1 MNTNTAITVI
11 CFSPTHTSK
20 TIAEAVA
27 AGMARARCGSE
38 GNAETSASCSMLVRT
53 IDLTLDRSDE
63 PIILTSGETVVLG
76 APVYAGRVAPE
87 AVRRLRRIQIAAGA
101 SIPAVITVTYGNRD
115 YEDALVELYD
125 LALSLG
131 LTTFAAGAFIGEH
144 SYSTPGMPVAEGRP
158 DSMDLADASIFGGE
172 CARKLESPGAFAP
185 FHIKGNRPYKEP
197 SRPTSSPAAAH
208 PSGSGTPAVPPAH
221 SAPTAN
227 PDRPAVPS
235 VHSAVSASSGTPA
248 VPSTH
253 SAATASPDRPAVPA
267 VPVTADG
274 CPLCGECAAV
284 CPTGAIVLDSGSK
297 KVLTDPSLCIR
308 CCACVKACP
317 AGMRTYST
325 PFAAFLHEHCSAR
338 REPETFL

>member
-1 MNTNTAITVI
+1 MDGIY
-11 CFSPTHTSK
+11 
-20 TIAEAVA
+20 
-27 AGMARARCGSE
+27 CGSGE
-38 GNAETSASCSMLVRT
+38 GTGATASCPGTVKT

-87 AVRRLRRIQIAAGA
+87 AVKRLKRIQVAAGA
-101 SIPAVITVTYGNRD
+101 SVPAVVTVTYGNRD

-125 LALSLG
+125 LAVSLG
-131 LTTFAAGAFIGEH
+131 LSPFAAGAFIGEH
-144 SYSTPGMPVAEGRP
+144 SYSTPEMPVAEGRP

-197 SRPTSSPAAAH
+197 ARPSTPTAASQPH
-208 PSGSGTPAVPPAH
+208 SGTASTPAVP
-221 SAPTAN
+221 
-227 PDRPAVPS
+227 
-235 VHSAVSASSGTPA
+235 VS
-248 VPSTH
+248 
-253 SAATASPDRPAVPA
+253 
-267 VPVTADG
+267 ADG

-284 CPTGAIVLDSGSK
+284 CPTGAIVLDSGSM

-325 PFAAFLHEHCSAR
+325 PFAAFLHEHCSTR
-338 REPETFL
+338 RDPETFL

>member
-1 MNTNTAITVI
+1 MDNTSQTITVI
-11 CFSPTHTSK
+11 CFSPTHTSRA
-20 TIAEAVA
+20 IAGAVA
-27 AGMARARCGSE
+27 DGMARTRCGA
-38 GNAETSASCSMLVRT
+38 GATASCPSIVRT
-53 IDLTLDRSDE
+53 LDLTLDRSDE

-87 AVRRLRRIQIAAGA
+87 AVRRLKRIQVAAGA
-101 SIPAVITVTYGNRD
+101 SIPAVVTVTYGNRN

-131 LTTFAAGAFIGEH
+131 LTPFAAGAFIGEH
-144 SYSTPGMPVAEGRP
+144 SYSTPAMPIAEGRP
-158 DSMDLADASIFGGE
+158 DSMDLADARIFGGE

-197 SRPTSSPAAAH
+197 SRPASSPAAAH
-208 PSGSGTPAVPPAH
+208 PSGSGTAAVPPAH
-221 SAPTAN
+221 SAVTAS
-227 PDRPAVPS
+227 PGTPAIPP
-235 VHSAVSASSGTPA
+235 VHSAVSASSGTPT

-284 CPTGAIVLDSGSK
+284 CPTGAIVLDSGSM

>member
-1 MNTNTAITVI
+1 MDNTSHSITVI
-11 CFSPTHTSK
+11 CFSPTHTSRA
-20 TIAEAVA
+20 IAGAVA
-27 AGMARARCGSE
+27 DGMARTRCGA
-38 GNAETSASCSMLVRT
+38 GATASCPSIVRT
-53 IDLTLDRSDE
+53 LDLTLDRSDE

-87 AVRRLRRIQIAAGA
+87 AVRRLKRIQVAAGA
-101 SIPAVITVTYGNRD
+101 SIPAVVMVTYGNRD
-115 YEDALVELYD
+115 YEDALVEIYD

-131 LTTFAAGAFIGEH
+131 LTPFAAGAFIGEH
-144 SYSTPGMPVAEGRP
+144 SYSTPAMPIAEGRP

-197 SRPTSSPAAAH
+197 SRPASSPAAAH
-208 PSGSGTPAVPPAH
+208 PSGSGTAAAPPAH
-221 SAPTAN
+221 SAVTASSGT
-227 PDRPAVPS
+227 PAIPP
-235 VHSAVSASSGTPA
+235 VHSAVSASSGTPT
-248 VPSTH
+248 VPST
-253 SAATASPDRPAVPA
+253 AATASPDRPAVPA

-284 CPTGAIVLDSGSK
+284 CPTGAIVLDSGSM

>member
-1 MNTNTAITVI
+1 MLKDSIDTIDRLTVI
-11 CFSPTHTSK
+11 CFSPTRTSRK
-20 TIAEAVA
+20 IAEAVA
-27 AGMARARCGSE
+27 AGMTGMSGGTAGYAD
-38 GNAETSASCSMLVRT
+38 ASRQIRT
-53 IDLTLDRSDE
+53 IDLTIDRSDE
-63 PIILTSGETVVLG
+63 PIILNSGGAVVLG

-87 AVRRLRRIQIAAGA
+87 AVRRLRRIQVAAGA
-101 SIPAVITVTYGNRD
+101 SVPAVVTVTYGNRD

-125 LALSLG
+125 LAVSLG
-131 LTTFAAGAFIGEH
+131 LSPFAAGAFIGEH
-144 SYSTPGMPVAEGRP
+144 SYSTPEMPVAEGRP
-158 DSMDLADASIFGGE
+158 DSMDIADARIFGGQ
-172 CARKLESPGAFAP
+172 CARKLDSSGAFAP

-197 SRPTSSPAAAH
+197 SRPASSPAAAH
-208 PSGSGTPAVPPAH
+208 PSGSGTAAAPPAH
-221 SAPTAN
+221 SA
-227 PDRPAVPS
+227 V
-235 VHSAVSASSGTPA
+235 
-248 VPSTH
+248 
-253 SAATASPDRPAVPA
+253 TASPDRPDIPA

-284 CPTGAIVLDSGSK
+284 CPTGAIVLDSGSM

>member
-1 MNTNTAITVI
+1 MDGIY
-11 CFSPTHTSK
+11 
-20 TIAEAVA
+20 
-27 AGMARARCGSE
+27 CGSGE
-38 GNAETSASCSMLVRT
+38 GTGATASCPGTVKT

-87 AVRRLRRIQIAAGA
+87 AVKRLKRIQVAAGA
-101 SIPAVITVTYGNRD
+101 SVPAVVTVTYGNRD

-125 LALSLG
+125 LAVSLG
-131 LTTFAAGAFIGEH
+131 LTPFAAGAFIGEH
-144 SYSTPGMPVAEGRP
+144 SYSTPAMPIAEGRP

-197 SRPTSSPAAAH
+197 ARPSTPTAASQPH
-208 PSGSGTPAVPPAH
+208 SGTASTPAVP
-221 SAPTAN
+221 
-227 PDRPAVPS
+227 
-235 VHSAVSASSGTPA
+235 VS
-248 VPSTH
+248 
-253 SAATASPDRPAVPA
+253 
-267 VPVTADG
+267 ADG

-284 CPTGAIVLDSGSK
+284 CPTGAIVLDSGSM
-297 KVLTDPSLCIR
+297 KVLTDSSLCIR

>member
-1 MNTNTAITVI
+1 MLKDSIDTIDKLTVI
-11 CFSPTHTSK
+11 CFSPTRTSRK
-20 TIAEAVA
+20 IAEAVA
-27 AGMARARCGSE
+27 AGMTGMSGGTADYAD
-38 GNAETSASCSMLVRT
+38 ASRQIRT

-63 PIILTSGETVVLG
+63 PIILNSGGAVVLG

-87 AVRRLRRIQIAAGA
+87 AVRRLRRIQVAAGA
-101 SIPAVITVTYGNRD
+101 SVPAVVTVTYGNRD

-125 LALSLG
+125 LAVSLG
-131 LTTFAAGAFIGEH
+131 LSPFAAGAFIGEH
-144 SYSTPGMPVAEGRP
+144 SYSTPAMPIAEGRP

-208 PSGSGTPAVPPAH
+208 PSGSGTAAVPP
-221 SAPTAN
+221 
-227 PDRPAVPS
+227 V
-235 VHSAVSASSGTPA
+235 
-248 VPSTH
+248 H
-253 SAATASPDRPAVPA
+253 SAATASPDRPDIPA

-284 CPTGAIVLDSGSK
+284 CPTGAIVLDSGSM

>member
-11 CFSPTHTSK
+11 CFSPTHTSRK
-20 TIAEAVA
+20 IAEAVA
-27 AGMARARCGSE
+27 AGMDGIYCGSGE
-38 GNAETSASCSMLVRT
+38 GTGVAASCPGTVKT
-53 IDLTLDRSDE
+53 IDLTLDRSEE
-63 PIILTSGETVVLG
+63 PVILAQGEAVVIG

-87 AVRRLRRIQIAAGA
+87 AVKRLKRIQVAAGA
-101 SIPAVITVTYGNRD
+101 SVPAVVTVTYGNRD

-131 LTTFAAGAFIGEH
+131 LTPFAAGAFIGEH
-144 SYSTPGMPVAEGRP
+144 SYSTPEMPVAEGRP

-197 SRPTSSPAAAH
+197 SRPTSSHAAAH
-208 PSGSGTPAVPPAH
+208 PSGSGTAAVPPAH
-221 SAPTAN
+221 SA
-227 PDRPAVPS
+227 V
-235 VHSAVSASSGTPA
+235 
-248 VPSTH
+248 
-253 SAATASPDRPAVPA
+253 TASPDRPDIPAVP

-284 CPTGAIVLDSGSK
+284 CPTGAIVLDSGSM

-325 PFAAFLHEHCSAR
+325 PFAAFLHEHCSTR

>member
-11 CFSPTHTSK
+11 FFSPTHTSK
-20 TIAEAVA
+20 TIAETVA
-27 AGMARARCGSE
+27 AGMARARCGAE
-38 GNAETSASCSMLVRT
+38 GNAEASASCSMLVRT

-87 AVRRLRRIQIAAGA
+87 AVKRLKRIQVAAGA
-101 SIPAVITVTYGNRD
+101 SIPAVVTVTYGNRD

-125 LALSLG
+125 LVLSLG
-131 LTTFAAGAFIGEH
+131 LTPFAAGAFIGEH

-197 SRPTSSPAAAH
+197 ARPSTPTAASQPH
-208 PSGSGTPAVPPAH
+208 SGTASTPAVP
-221 SAPTAN
+221 
-227 PDRPAVPS
+227 
-235 VHSAVSASSGTPA
+235 VS
-248 VPSTH
+248 
-253 SAATASPDRPAVPA
+253 
-267 VPVTADG
+267 ADG

-284 CPTGAIVLDSGSK
+284 CPTGAIVLDSGSM
-297 KVLTDPSLCIR
+297 KVLTDSSLCIR

>member
-1 MNTNTAITVI
+1 MDGIY
-11 CFSPTHTSK
+11 
-20 TIAEAVA
+20 
-27 AGMARARCGSE
+27 CGSGE
-38 GNAETSASCSMLVRT
+38 GTGATASCPGTVKT
-53 IDLTLDRSDE
+53 IDLTLDRSEE
-63 PIILTSGETVVLG
+63 PVILAQGEAVVIG

-87 AVRRLRRIQIAAGA
+87 AVKRLKRIQVAAGA
-101 SIPAVITVTYGNRD
+101 SVPAVVTVTYGNRD

-125 LALSLG
+125 LTLSLG
-131 LTTFAAGAFIGEH
+131 LIPFAAGAFIGEH
-144 SYSTPGMPVAEGRP
+144 SYSTPAMPIAEGRP

-197 SRPTSSPAAAH
+197 ARPSTPTAASQPH
-208 PSGSGTPAVPPAH
+208 SGTASTPAVP
-221 SAPTAN
+221 
-227 PDRPAVPS
+227 
-235 VHSAVSASSGTPA
+235 VS
-248 VPSTH
+248 
-253 SAATASPDRPAVPA
+253 
-267 VPVTADG
+267 ADG

-284 CPTGAIVLDSGSK
+284 CPTGAIVLDSGSM
-297 KVLTDPSLCIR
+297 KVLTDSSLCIR

>member
-1 MNTNTAITVI
+1 MNTITAITVI
-11 CFSPTHTSK
+11 CFSPTHTSRK
-20 TIAEAVA
+20 IAEAVA
-27 AGMARARCGSE
+27 AGMDGIYCGSGE
-38 GNAETSASCSMLVRT
+38 GTGATASCPGTVKT

-87 AVRRLRRIQIAAGA
+87 AVKRLKRIQVAAGA
-101 SIPAVITVTYGNRD
+101 SVPAVVTVTYGNRD

-125 LALSLG
+125 LAVSLG
-131 LTTFAAGAFIGEH
+131 LSPFAAGAFIGEH
-144 SYSTPGMPVAEGRP
+144 SYSTPEMPVAEGRP
-158 DSMDLADASIFGGE
+158 DSMDLADARIFGGE
-172 CARKLESPGAFAP
+172 CVRKLESPGAFAP

-197 SRPTSSPAAAH
+197 SRPTSSHAAAH
-208 PSGSGTPAVPPAH
+208 PSGSGTAAVPP
-221 SAPTAN
+221 
-227 PDRPAVPS
+227 
-235 VHSAVSASSGTPA
+235 VHSAV
-248 VPSTH
+248 
-253 SAATASPDRPAVPA
+253 TASPDRPDIPA

-274 CPLCGECAAV
+274 CPLCDECAAV
-284 CPTGAIVLDSGSK
+284 CPTGAIVLDSGSM

>member
-27 AGMARARCGSE
+27 TGMARARCGSE
-38 GNAETSASCSMLVRT
+38 GNAEVSASCSMLVRT

-87 AVRRLRRIQIAAGA
+87 AVRRLKRIQVAAGA

-115 YEDALVELYD
+115 YEDALVEFYD

-131 LTTFAAGAFIGEH
+131 LIPFAAGAFIGEH
-144 SYSTPGMPVAEGRP
+144 SYSTPAMPIAEGRP

-197 SRPTSSPAAAH
+197 ARPSTPTAASQPH
-208 PSGSGTPAVPPAH
+208 SGTASTPAVP
-221 SAPTAN
+221 
-227 PDRPAVPS
+227 
-235 VHSAVSASSGTPA
+235 VS
-248 VPSTH
+248 
-253 SAATASPDRPAVPA
+253 
-267 VPVTADG
+267 ADG

-284 CPTGAIVLDSGSK
+284 CPTGAIVLDSGSM
-297 KVLTDPSLCIR
+297 KVLTDSSLCIR

>member
-38 GNAETSASCSMLVRT
+38 GNAEASASCSMLVRT
-53 IDLTLDRSDE
+53 IDMTLDKSDE

-87 AVRRLRRIQIAAGA
+87 AVRRLKRIQVAAGA
-101 SIPAVITVTYGNRD
+101 SIPAVVTVTYGNRD

-131 LTTFAAGAFIGEH
+131 LTPFAAGAFIGEH

-197 SRPTSSPAAAH
+197 ARPSTPTAASQPH
-208 PSGSGTPAVPPAH
+208 SGTASTPAVP
-221 SAPTAN
+221 
-227 PDRPAVPS
+227 
-235 VHSAVSASSGTPA
+235 VS
-248 VPSTH
+248 
-253 SAATASPDRPAVPA
+253 
-267 VPVTADG
+267 ADG

-284 CPTGAIVLDSGSK
+284 CPTGAIVLDSGSM
-297 KVLTDPSLCIR
+297 KVLTDSSLCIR

-325 PFAAFLHEHCSAR
+325 PFDAFLHEKCSAR

>member
-1 MNTNTAITVI
+1 MDNTSHSITVI
-11 CFSPTHTSK
+11 CFSPTHTSRA
-20 TIAEAVA
+20 IAGAVA
-27 AGMARARCGSE
+27 DGMARTRCGA
-38 GNAETSASCSMLVRT
+38 GATASCPSIVRT
-53 IDLTLDRSDE
+53 LDLTLDRSDE
-63 PIILTSGETVVLG
+63 PITLTSGETVVLG

-87 AVRRLRRIQIAAGA
+87 AVRRLKRIQVAAGA

-125 LALSLG
+125 LTLSLG
-131 LTTFAAGAFIGEH
+131 LTPFAAGAFIGEH
-144 SYSTPGMPVAEGRP
+144 SYSTPAMPIAEGRP

-197 SRPTSSPAAAH
+197 SRPASSPAAAH
-208 PSGSGTPAVPPAH
+208 PSGSGTAAAPPAH
-221 SAPTAN
+221 SAVTASSGT
-227 PDRPAVPS
+227 PAIPP
-235 VHSAVSASSGTPA
+235 VHSDVSASSGTPT
-248 VPSTH
+248 VPST
-253 SAATASPDRPAVPA
+253 AATASPDRPAVPA

-284 CPTGAIVLDSGSK
+284 CPTGAIVLDSGSM
-297 KVLTDPSLCIR
+297 KVLTNPVLCIR